1 MNLPWPC
8 PQGLHYLAGP
18 MLMPVGSA
26 LGTNIWVFKASSTK
40 KAYDRK

>member
-1 MNLPWPC
+1 MALPPR
-8 PQGLHYLAGP
+8 LTHLAGP

-26 LGTNIWVFKASSTK
+26 LGTNIWVFKVSSTK